1 MKDMILINVPIEPLP
16 ERYSIQWDTWFKKEF
31 EQSFACVHTIY
42 GDRSTRKIEVG
53 SFLDVFDTNQ
63 YKASQLHQIIQLIRK
78 DTSKKYILFF
88 HDLWFPGLESLA
100 YIRDGAGVDI
110 KITGC
115 LHAGSYDPFDF
126 LTRKG
131 MHIWAESLENSWFSI
146 VDTIFVATRFHAE
159 LLLRE
164 RNLNPDKLVVS
175 GFPLYD
181 DFTFTQ
187 PKENIVVFPH
197 RLDVEKQPHVFDYIT
212 KECSRN
218 SWRFIKTKDV
228 CESKDQYYSLLAK
241 SKIAV
246 SFALQETWGIAMQ
259 EAVYFLNVPI
269 CPASLSYPE
278 LYPHEFLYDP
288 DNLQEAIRLIKR
300 HMLLWEFQEQTIVNN
315 LQETKKNLLANNATA
330 ISQITHK
337 LITNYVK

>member
-1 MKDMILINVPIEPLP
+1 MKDTILINVPIEPLP

-42 GDRSTRKIEVG
+42 GDTSTRKIEVG

-115 LHAGSYDPFDF
+115 LHAGSYDPNDF
-126 LTRKG
+126 LSRQSMG
-131 MHIWAESLENSWFSI
+131 VWAEPLENSWFQI
-146 VDTIFVATRFHAE
+146 IDTIFVATKFHKK
-159 LLLRE
+159 LLTANRWVY
-164 RNLNPDKLVVS
+164 PDKIQVT

-181 DFTFTQ
+181 DFSYTT

-197 RLDVEKQPHVFDYIT
+197 RLDDEKQPKLFDKLADALKNT
-212 KECSRN
+212 G
-218 SWRFIKTKDV
+218 WQFIK
-228 CESKDQYYSLLAK
+228 SKDICHNKKEYYDLLSK

-259 EAVYFLNVPI
+259 EAVYLGNVPV
-269 CPASLSYPE
+269 CPDRLSYSEMYHKSFLYKEPE
-278 LYPHEFLYDP
+278 LK
-288 DNLQEAIRLIKR
+288 EAIAKVSLFIRNWTEDAESQAQWAALQKKA
-300 HMLLWEFQEQTIVNN
+300 LLERN
-315 LQETKKNLLANNATA
+315 TKAIQKMIELL
-330 ISQITHK
+330 
-337 LITNYVK
+337 

>member
-1 MKDMILINVPIEPLP
+1 MKNTILLNIPIEPLE
-16 ERYSIQWDTWFKKEF
+16 ERYSKQWDNWFRQEL
-31 EQSFACVHTIY
+31 EETFAHVKTIY
-42 GDRSTRKIEVG
+42 GQESSGIIKTG

-197 RLDVEKQPHVFDYIT
+197 RLDVEKQPHVFDYIA

-218 SWRFIKTKDV
+218 SWRFIRTKDV

-315 LQETKKNLLANNATA
+315 LQETKKNLVANNATA

>member
-1 MKDMILINVPIEPLP
+1 MKKTILLNIPIEPLE
-16 ERYSIQWDTWFKKEF
+16 ERYSKQWDNWFRQEL
-31 EQSFACVHTIY
+31 EGTFAHVETIY
-42 GDRSTRKIEVG
+42 GQESSGIIKTG
-53 SFLDVFDTNQ
+53 SFLDVFETNQ
-63 YKASQLHQIIQLIRK
+63 YKASQLQQIINHIEQNPDFR
-78 DTSKKYILFF
+78 YIIFF

-100 YIRDGAGVDI
+100 YIRDGADVDI

-115 LHAGSYDPFDF
+115 LHAGSYDPNDF
-126 LTRKG
+126 LSRRLMG
-131 MHIWAESLENSWFSI
+131 VWAEPLENSWFQI
-146 VDTIFVATRFHAE
+146 IDMIFVATKFHKK
-159 LLLRE
+159 LLTDNRCV
-164 RNLNPDKLVVS
+164 NPDKIQVT

-181 DFTFTQ
+181 DFSYTT

-197 RLDVEKQPHVFDYIT
+197 RLDDEKQPKLFDKLADALKNT
-212 KECSRN
+212 G
-218 SWRFIKTKDV
+218 WQFIK
-228 CESKDQYYSLLAK
+228 SKDICRNKKEYYDLLSR

-259 EAVYFLNVPI
+259 EAVYFLNIPI

-288 DNLQEAIRLIKR
+288 DNLQEAIKLIRR

-315 LQETKKNLLANNATA
+315 LQETKKNLVNNNETA